1 MAGPIVVFTGPTL
14 SAREAAL
21 ACEGLY
27 LPPADQG
34 AVYYAVEHLQPSAI
48 VLIDGI
54 FGQVPT
60 VRHKEIL
67 WALHRGSPV
76 YGTGSLGAL
85 RAAELFRQGMI
96 GWGMIYR
103 WYRRTPLADDD
114 AVAVAMGPVE
124 LGAPA
129 LSDALIN
136 IRLSL
141 RQAEREGMVR
151 AAIRRSLVTRAA
163 STYFMDRSYERLL
176 EDARHEGMLDHTS
189 ADRLRSWLAVN
200 GVDQKRDDA
209 LGLLRLLAH
218 GRPPKPSSPIERS
231 FILTEAWLD
240 DLAAGGFD
248 VDLPQ
253 AEHQAGQR
261 RWMT

>member
-21 ACEGLY
+21 ACEALY

-34 AVYYAVEHLQPSAI
+34 AVYYAVEHLHPCAI

-54 FGQVPT
+54 FGHVPT

-67 WALHRGSPV
+67 WALHRGIPV
-76 YGTGSLGAL
+76 YGAGSLGAL
-85 RAAELFRQGMI
+85 RAAELCRQGMI

-129 LSDALIN
+129 LSDALVN
-136 IRLSL
+136 IRISL
-141 RQAEREGMVR
+141 RQAEREGMVD
-151 AAIRRSLVTRAA
+151 AAARRNLVAKAA
-163 STYFMDRSYERLL
+163 STYFMDRSYARLL
-176 EDARHEGMLDHTS
+176 EDARHEGMLDDPS
-189 ADRLRSWLAVN
+189 ADRLRSWLAIN

-209 LGLLRLLAH
+209 LALLKMLAD
-218 GRPPKPSSPIERS
+218 GEPPEPSSPIERS
-231 FILTEAWLD
+231 FVLTEAWLE

-248 VDLPQ
+248 VDVPH
-253 AEHQAGQR
+253 AEHHDGQR
-261 RWMT
+261 R